1 MNEFAKNFVD
11 IFNAAAKKSSRAKLF
26 DDFLTCS
33 VAALDRDEQTFATV
47 DNKELHVELFA
58 KLMAALEDCI
68 GQKVLVDHVLG
79 LKLKIPT
86 DSSHKPRY
94 RDILGE
100 IFCEL
105 ELFDQGGG
113 QVLTPQHMANVMGE
127 TTLSPELIR
136 KEINRRG
143 FVTIKENCCGS
154 GALVLGG
161 LNALLEMGI
170 NPCRFAFVHASDL
183 DERCIKMTF
192 IQLSLYG
199 IPAVVARQDA
209 ITGTIVG
216 TPLVTPIA
224 KFGGNFYGRHQID
237 R

>member
-1 MNEFAKNFVD
+1 MNEFATKFVD
-11 IFNAAAKKSSRAKLF
+11 IFNDAAKKSSRAKLF
-26 DDFLTCS
+26 DDFLTCAT
-33 VAALDRDEQTFATV
+33 AALNRDEQTFAAV
-47 DNKELHVELFA
+47 DNKKLHVDLFA
-58 KLMAALEDCI
+58 NLMAALEDCI
-68 GQKVLVDHVLG
+68 AQKVVVDHVLG
-79 LKLKIPT
+79 LKLKIKA
-86 DSSHKPRY
+86 DDSHKPRY

-105 ELFDQGGG
+105 ELFDQRGG

-127 TTLSPELIR
+127 TTLSPELVSQ
-136 KEINRRG
+136 EISRRG

-161 LNALLEMGI
+161 LNSLLEMGI

-209 ITGTIVG
+209 ITGNIVG
-216 TPLVTPIA
+216 ETLTTPIA
-224 KFGGNFYGRHQID
+224 KYRKVA
-237 R
+237 

>member
-1 MNEFAKNFVD
+1 MNAFATKFVD
-11 IFNAAAKKSSRAKLF
+11 IFNDVAKKSSRAKLF
-26 DDFLTCS
+26 DDFLTCAT
-33 VAALDRDEQTFATV
+33 AALNRDEQTFAAI

-105 ELFDQGGG
+105 ELFDKSGG
-113 QVLTPQHMANVMGE
+113 QVLTPQYMANVMGE
-127 TTLSPELIR
+127 TTLSSELVR
-136 KEINRRG
+136 QEISRRG

-154 GALVLGG
+154 GALILGG

-199 IPAVVARQDA
+199 IPGVITRQDA
-209 ITGTIVG
+209 ITGNIVG
-216 TPLVTPIA
+216 APLITPIA
-224 KFGGNFYGRHQID
+224 KYRKAT
-237 R
+237 